1 MNKPKFL
8 KIKKGDCV
16 IVDFISES
24 RTIYSGKR
32 FTGYG
37 VVDRFEDGRV
47 FGRLVDGKPFMCFES
62 DVSKERPISSKRK
75 RKLQKLG
82 KTVYW
87 SKRLESYVYVMSR

>member
-1 MNKPKFL
+1 V
-8 KIKKGDCV
+8 IKKGDRV
-16 IVDFISES
+16 KVDFISES

-37 VVDRFEDGRV
+37 VVDRFEDNRV
-47 FGRLVDGKPFMCFES
+47 FGRLEDGQTFMCFES

-87 SKRLESYVYVMSR
+87 SKCLESYVYVME

>member
-1 MNKPKFL
+1 M
-8 KIKKGDCV
+8 IKKGDCV

-24 RTIYSGKR
+24 RTIY
-32 FTGYG
+32 G

-47 FGRLVDGKPFMCFES
+47 FGRLVDGLQFMCFES
-62 DVSKERPISSKRK
+62 DVSKERPISRRRK

-87 SKRLESYVYVMSR
+87 SKRLESYVYVMGQG